1 MENGALYIDNR
12 VSPWIPLPSWKVNV
26 YEISRDLLSKYKF
39 EKVEYR
45 DITKC
50 GIEKVSLDVFVP
62 LKITFV
68 DEWVAD
74 VDGLN
79 KLLNE
84 NDNVKFSADDLD
96 SIYREYNE
104 EFFGKNKLLISSS
117 SLNSPSIEDVKYDT
131 DYLYIKITGFGD
143 DDIRYSTLEGN
154 KILFISVSKEII
166 FEEQNNTI
174 IQNDNMIA

>member
-50 GIEKVSLDVFVP
+50 GVEKVSLDVFVP

-104 EFFGKNKLLISSS
+104 EFF
-117 SLNSPSIEDVKYDT
+117 
-131 DYLYIKITGFGD
+131 
-143 DDIRYSTLEGN
+143 
-154 KILFISVSKEII
+154 
-166 FEEQNNTI
+166 
-174 IQNDNMIA
+174 